1 MTVKLREQRRF
12 DRSSPVTRY
21 WLAHCEGFRIAGS
34 SGGRVEE
41 LVAELDDRRPVELVV
56 RSRSGRRRVVS
67 ADAVEAVVP
76 AERLLIVDGA
86 ADGPRRI
93 DHAGERSVAVA
104 RQATSTSWTLGVRA
118 AAYAR
123 PRLRRLARATFVAL
137 AALAMLLLRLAHS
150 LAVVSLRTIA
160 EGRRAFRDTRDQIQ
174 ERRARAGYPARPEVR
189 RRQRPPA
196 RRPFR
201 QTNETPAHTA
211 PSRRSSNF

>member
-41 LVAELDDRRPVELVV
+41 LVAELDDRRPVELLV

-67 ADAVEAVVP
+67 ADAVDAVVP
-76 AERLLIVDGA
+76 AERLLIVNGA
-86 ADGPRRI
+86 ADGHRRI

-118 AAYAR
+118 AADAR
-123 PRLRRLARATFVAL
+123 PRLQRLAGATFGSL
-137 AALAMLLLRLAHS
+137 AALSMLLLRLA
-150 LAVVSLRTIA
+150 
-160 EGRRAFRDTRDQIQ
+160 RAFAVLALRSVREAGHAVEDTRNQIR
-174 ERRARAGYPARPEVR
+174 ERRAQAGYPARPELR
-189 RRQRPPA
+189 RRQHPPA

-201 QTNETPAHTA
+201 QTNETAAHTA
-211 PSRRSSNF
+211 PSRRTSNF